1 MSEEAIINLID
12 EIAETAKEAVKRG
25 FVADTVPIPNVRYFT
40 DFTAEGLAKVA
51 KDFEEAGKTVKEA
64 FRGLED
70 SAYKYFKTLDSE
82 DMIRRIHSLYDKGMK
97 KYGISGKD
105 FKPGDEIVFISNGC
119 AVKDRISRVLVE
131 TEKGYQ
137 VYIDDA
143 FRSMTELVEH
153 LKTNVH
159 G

>member
-25 FVADTVPIPNVRYFT
+25 FFSDAAPIPKVKYFT
-40 DFTAEGLAKVA
+40 DYTVEALEKAANDWDEAGERIRSAFRSLDDGIREYSNLL
-51 KDFEEAGKTVKEA
+51 DFENEIKRMHG
-64 FRGLED
+64 
-70 SAYKYFKTLDSE
+70 
-82 DMIRRIHSLYDKGMK
+82 LYDKGMK

-105 FKPGDEIVFISNGC
+105 FKPGDEIVFIGNGC
-119 AVKDRISRVLVE
+119 AVKDKISRVLVE
-131 TEKGYQ
+131 TEMGYQ
-137 VYIDDA
+137 VYLEDA